1 MADYPVHL
9 FIIVLY
15 IYIYIPHYALIV
27 PHLLIVKPL
36 FCPMISYEP
45 TTMFELYHYIIMC

>member
-1 MADYPVHL
+1 MADYTVHL
-9 FIIVLY
+9 FIIVL
-15 IYIYIPHYALIV
+15 YIYIPHYALIV